1 MIAWNDRRKAKKAAS
16 ATMKTTLGQMA
27 KSGSLRATTT
37 TPGGREFGKRERAA
51 VQEQAQERATTNYL
65 GGTREN
71 TKPQRQDYD
80 ASARNVDKAKDVKG
94 YDAPAYRKM
103 DADNNKRGQQK
114 KYLPKKAG
122 K

>member
-1 MIAWNDRRKAKKAAS
+1 MNWNDRRKAKKAAS

-37 TPGGREFGKRERAA
+37 SPGQREFGKAERAA
-51 VQEQAQERATTNYL
+51 VKETAQSAATTNYL

-71 TKPQRQDYD
+71 TEPQRKDYD
-80 ASARNVDKAKDVKG
+80 SAAKKVDQASDVKG
-94 YDAPAYRKM
+94 YDGPAYRKA
-103 DADNNKRGQQK
+103 DAKMNQRGQQK
-114 KYLPKKAG
+114 KYLPKAG